1 MGAKHGTT
9 VIFLLLATIAWGAM
23 SPFANAQLPEFNPE
37 SVSSSNP
44 NMEVISS
51 TSPDTDY
58 GSRFVNQAGRFD
70 RNADGRVDLI
80 VMDRNNDRSAD
91 YWATDRNYDGMID
104 DFQYDRNFNGQI
116 DQWEYDYDGDG
127 IPDKI
132 YVDAN
137 GDGRAEM
144 YSEWNPMNRT
154 YIWYGKPG
162 MRSQGIRPTRRLAS
176 GKIAY
181 SE

>member
-9 VIFLLLATIAWGAM
+9 VFFLLLATIAWGAM
-23 SPFANAQLPEFNPE
+23 SPFAKAQLPEFNPE
-37 SVSSSNP
+37 SVLKTNP

-58 GSRFVNQAGRFD
+58 GSRFVNSAGRFD

-144 YSEWNPMNRT
+144 YSEWNPVNRT

-162 MRSQGIRPTRRLAS
+162 MRMQGIRPSRRLAS
-176 GKIAY
+176 GKFAY